1 VDIKNIIKFQ
11 IKNIFKAL
19 NIDVTKNMRYDRL
32 TSHIIKNELTNTS
45 NCLDIG
51 CHKGEILDQ
60 MLSVSNK
67 GKHYGFE
74 PIPDL
79 YNNLIE
85 KYNDKATI
93 LPFAL
98 SNKDSITNFQIVKN
112 SLGYSGLKI
121 RKYNVKKPII
131 ETINVETKK
140 LDTILPNNYKI
151 DFVKIDVEG
160 AEYNVLEGGFKLFT
174 RDKPKI
180 VFEFGKGA
188 SEYYSTTPTMM
199 FEIINKIG
207 LRVFLLDSF
216 INKSDSLSLKEF
228 ERIYNEG
235 TNHYF
240 IASV

>member
-1 VDIKNIIKFQ
+1 MVIEWFKQQ
-11 IKNIFKAL
+11 IKEAFKFL
-19 NIDVTKNMRYDRL
+19 GIDLTKNMRYDSL
-32 TSHIIKNELTNTS
+32 TSRIIKNELTTIS

-60 MLSVSNK
+60 ILSVSKK

-74 PIPDL
+74 PIPHL
-79 YNNLIE
+79 YKNLIT

-98 SNKDSITNFQIVKN
+98 SDEESVAEFKVVIN
-112 SLGYSGLKI
+112 SLAYSGLKT
-121 RKYNVKKPII
+121 RKYNVKNPKI
-131 ETINVETKK
+131 ETVNVEVKK
-140 LDTILPNNYKI
+140 LDTFLPSNYQV

-160 AEYNVLEGGFKLFT
+160 AEYNVLKGGFELFK

-180 VFEFGKGA
+180 IFEFGKGA
-188 SEYYSTTPTMM
+188 SEYYDSTPTMM
-199 FEIINKIG
+199 FELINAIG

-216 INKSDSLSLKEF
+216 IKKNNSLSLKEF
-228 ERIYNEG
+228 ERIYDEG
-235 TNHYF
+235 TDYYF